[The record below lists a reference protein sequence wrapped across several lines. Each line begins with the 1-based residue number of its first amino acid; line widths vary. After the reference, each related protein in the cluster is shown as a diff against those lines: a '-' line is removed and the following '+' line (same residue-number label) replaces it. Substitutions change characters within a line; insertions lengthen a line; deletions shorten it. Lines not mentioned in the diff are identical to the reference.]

1 MGSDVLIV
9 LLIVLVIVL
18 IWQGPKNL
26 PKLGSA
32 LGRSISDFRKEVS
45 PDDKPADEASPTA
58 STASTAATTPAT
70 PTAPAPPTTPT
81 DRPGS

>member
-1 MGSDVLIV
+1 MIGSDVLIV
-9 LLIVLVIVL
+9 LVIVLVIVL

-45 PDDKPADEASPTA
+45 TDEKPAE
-58 STASTAATTPAT
+58 STPSATVAT

-81 DRPGS
+81 DQPGA

>member
-1 MGSDVLIV
+1 M
-9 LLIVLVIVL
+9 LVIVL

-45 PDDKPADEASPTA
+45 TDEKPD
-58 STASTAATTPAT
+58 STTTPA
-70 PTAPAPPTTPT
+70 ARSLSCCPASKAAG
-81 DRPGS
+81 RASRIGSGRAGCTS

>member
-9 LLIVLVIVL
+9 LVIVLVIVL

-45 PDDKPADEASPTA
+45 PDDKPADQAAPT
-58 STASTAATTPAT
+58 TAATTTTTTTTAPP
-70 PTAPAPPTTPT
+70 PTTPAPPT
-81 DRPGS
+81 DQPGA

>member
-9 LLIVLVIVL
+9 VVILLVIVL

-45 PDDKPADEASPTA
+45 TDEKPAESTPSATA
-58 STASTAATTPAT
+58 GT

-81 DRPGS
+81 DQPGA

>member
-9 LLIVLVIVL
+9 VVILLVIVL

-45 PDDKPADEASPTA
+45 TDEKPGEPPP
-58 STASTAATTPAT
+58 STAQAT
-70 PTAPAPPTTPT
+70 PTKPAPPTTPT
-81 DRPGS
+81 DQPGV

>member
-9 LLIVLVIVL
+9 VVILLVIVL

-26 PKLGSA
+26 PKLGQA

-45 PDDKPADEASPTA
+45 TDDKPADPA
-58 STASTAATTPAT
+58 TAAPAT
-70 PTAPAPPTTPT
+70 PPKDEPT
-81 DRPGS
+81 S

>member
-1 MGSDVLIV
+1 MIGSDVLIV
-9 LLIVLVIVL
+9 LVIVLVIVL

-45 PDDKPADEASPTA
+45 TDEKPAESTSSTTA
-58 STASTAATTPAT
+58 AT

-81 DRPGS
+81 DQPGA

>member
-9 LLIVLVIVL
+9 LIIVLGVVL

-32 LGRSISDFRKEVS
+32 LGRSIKDFRSEVS
-45 PDDKPADEASPTA
+45 SDDKSP
-58 STASTAATTPAT
+58 TPAT
-70 PTAPAPPTTPT
+70 PPTPASPEPPK
-81 DRPGS
+81 DGSGG

>member
-9 LLIVLVIVL
+9 VVILLVIVL

-45 PDDKPADEASPTA
+45 LEEKDPEPPASA
-58 STASTAATTPAT
+58 TAATPAT
-70 PTAPAPPTTPT
+70 ATTPTPPAPPPTPT
-81 DRPGS
+81 DQQGA

>member
-9 LLIVLVIVL
+9 LVILLVIVV

-45 PDDKPADEASPTA
+45 TDEKPAEQTSP
-58 STASTAATTPAT
+58 AATTTTTTTSTT
-70 PTAPAPPTTPT
+70 PQTPPTTPS
-81 DRPGS
+81 DPPAG

>member
-9 LLIVLVIVL
+9 LVIVLVIVV

-26 PKLGSA
+26 PKIGSA

-45 PDDKPADEASPTA
+45 TDDKPAE
-58 STASTAATTPAT
+58 TAAPTSAAAAT
-70 PTAPAPPTTPT
+70 PTPPPATPTTPT
-81 DRPGS
+81 DQPGS

>member
-9 LLIVLVIVL
+9 VVIVLVIVL

-45 PDDKPADEASPTA
+45 TDEKPE
-58 STASTAATTPAT
+58 
-70 PTAPAPPTTPT
+70 TTPT
-81 DRPGS
+81 TTAAPAVPPKDEPTG

>member
-9 LLIVLVIVL
+9 LVIILVIVL

-45 PDDKPADEASPTA
+45 PDDKPADQAAPT
-58 STASTAATTPAT
+58 TAATTT
-70 PTAPAPPTTPT
+70 TTTTTAPPPTTPA
-81 DRPGS
+81 PVAGGG

>member
-9 LLIVLVIVL
+9 LVIVLVIVL

-45 PDDKPADEASPTA
+45 DDKPADQ
-58 STASTAATTPAT
+58 AAPAT
-70 PTAPAPPTTPT
+70 PAPPTTPT
-81 DRPGS
+81 TAAPPTTPTTPTTPTDHPGA

>member
-9 LLIVLVIVL
+9 VVILLVIVL

-45 PDDKPADEASPTA
+45 TDEKPAE
-58 STASTAATTPAT
+58 STAAP

-81 DRPGS
+81 TPTDQPGA

>member
-9 LLIVLVIVL
+9 VVIVLVIVL

-45 PDDKPADEASPTA
+45 TDEKPDPTTTARRAPPKDEPTA
-58 STASTAATTPAT
+58 
-70 PTAPAPPTTPT
+70 
-81 DRPGS
+81 

>member
-1 MGSDVLIV
+1 MGSDVVIV
-9 LLIVLVIVL
+9 VVILLVIVL

-45 PDDKPADEASPTA
+45 LEEKDPEPPASAAATSAT
-58 STASTAATTPAT
+58 ATTPT
-70 PTAPAPPTTPT
+70 PPAPPTTPT
-81 DRPGS
+81 DQQGA

>member
-9 LLIVLVIVL
+9 VVILLVIVL

-32 LGRSISDFRKEVS
+32 LGKSISDFRKEVS
-45 PDDKPADEASPTA
+45 TDEKPAE
-58 STASTAATTPAT
+58 STVQATPTTPA
-70 PTAPAPPTTPT
+70 PTAPAPTAPPTTPT
-81 DRPGS
+81 DQPGA

>member
-9 LLIVLVIVL
+9 VLIVLAIVL

-45 PDDKPADEASPTA
+45 TDEKPAEPPPT
-58 STASTAATTPAT
+58 TAQAT
-70 PTAPAPPTTPT
+70 PVTPAPPTTPT
-81 DRPGS
+81 TPTDQPGT

>member
-9 LLIVLVIVL
+9 LLIVLVIVV

-26 PKLGSA
+26 PKIGSA

-45 PDDKPADEASPTA
+45 TDDKPADPAAS
-58 STASTAATTPAT
+58 ASTAAATPASTTPT
-70 PTAPAPPTTPT
+70 TPTTPT
-81 DRPGS
+81 DQPGA

>member
-9 LLIVLVIVL
+9 VVILLVIVL

-32 LGRSISDFRKEVS
+32 LGKSIKDFRSEVS
-45 PDDKPADEASPTA
+45 ADE
-58 STASTAATTPAT
+58 TPAT
-70 PTAPAPPTTPT
+70 QATPAPPASPEPPK
-81 DRPGS
+81 DGSGG

>member
-9 LLIVLVIVL
+9 LVIILVIVL

-45 PDDKPADEASPTA
+45 PDDKPADQAAPT
-58 STASTAATTPAT
+58 TAATTTTTTTTAPP
-70 PTAPAPPTTPT
+70 PTTPAPPT
-81 DRPGS
+81 DQPGA

>member
-9 LLIVLVIVL
+9 LVIILVIVL
-18 IWQGPKNL
+18 VWQGPKNL

-45 PDDKPADEASPTA
+45 PDEKPADQAAPTP
-58 STASTAATTPAT
+58 TTAAPPPST
-70 PTAPAPPTTPT
+70 PTTPT
-81 DRPGS
+81 DQPGA

>member
-9 LLIVLVIVL
+9 LVIVLGIVL

-32 LGRSISDFRKEVS
+32 LGRSIKDFRTEVS
-45 PDDKPADEASPTA
+45 SDDKTP
-58 STASTAATTPAT
+58 TPAT
-70 PTAPAPPTTPT
+70 PTAATPTAATPPAAPPK
-81 DRPGS
+81 DEPGA

>member
-9 LLIVLVIVL
+9 LVIILVIVL

-45 PDDKPADEASPTA
+45 TDEKPAEQ
-58 STASTAATTPAT
+58 AAQAT
-70 PTAPAPPTTPT
+70 PTTPPPPTTPT
-81 DRPGS
+81 TPTDQPGA

>member
-9 LLIVLVIVL
+9 LVIVLVIVL

-45 PDDKPADEASPTA
+45 PDEKPADQAAPTA
-58 STASTAATTPAT
+58 TTAATP
-70 PTAPAPPTTPT
+70 PPTTPT
-81 DRPGS
+81 TPTDQPGA

>member
-9 LLIVLVIVL
+9 LVILLVIVV

-45 PDDKPADEASPTA
+45 TDEKPAEQTSPA
-58 STASTAATTPAT
+58 AATTTTTTTSTT
-70 PTAPAPPTTPT
+70 PQTPPTTPS
-81 DRPGS
+81 DPPAG

>member
-1 MGSDVLIV
+1 MIGSDVLIV
-9 LLIVLVIVL
+9 LVIVLVIVL

-45 PDDKPADEASPTA
+45 TDEKPADQAAP
-58 STASTAATTPAT
+58 TASTAATTAT
-70 PTAPAPPTTPT
+70 PPPTTPT
-81 DRPGS
+81 TPTDQPGA

>member
-9 LLIVLVIVL
+9 VLIILVIVL

-26 PKLGSA
+26 PKLGQA

-45 PDDKPADEASPTA
+45 TDEKPDTTTTTAAPPKDEPTA
-58 STASTAATTPAT
+58 
-70 PTAPAPPTTPT
+70 
-81 DRPGS
+81 

>member
-9 LLIVLVIVL
+9 VVILLVIVL

-32 LGRSISDFRKEVS
+32 LGKSISDFRKEVS
-45 PDDKPADEASPTA
+45 TDEKPAETTA
-58 STASTAATTPAT
+58 QATPTTPA
-70 PTAPAPPTTPT
+70 PTAPPTTPT
-81 DRPGS
+81 TPTDQPGA

>member
-1 MGSDVLIV
+1 MGSDVLIILV
-9 LLIVLVIVL
+9 IVLVIVL

-45 PDDKPADEASPTA
+45 PDDKPADQAAPT
-58 STASTAATTPAT
+58 TAATTTTTTTTAPP
-70 PTAPAPPTTPT
+70 PTTPAPPT
-81 DRPGS
+81 DQPGA

>member
-9 LLIVLVIVL
+9 VVILLVVVL

-45 PDDKPADEASPTA
+45 TDDKPAETTPPTPA
-58 STASTAATTPAT
+58 PTTPA
-70 PTAPAPPTTPT
+70 PPK
-81 DRPGS
+81 DEPGS